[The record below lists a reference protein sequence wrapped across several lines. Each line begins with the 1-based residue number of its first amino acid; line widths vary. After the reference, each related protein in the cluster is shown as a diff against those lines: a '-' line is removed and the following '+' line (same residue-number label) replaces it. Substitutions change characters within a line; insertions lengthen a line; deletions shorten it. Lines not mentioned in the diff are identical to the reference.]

1 MPNAIDI
8 DSRHS
13 RAIVRE
19 IGERLQSSFK
29 VDRELPA
36 GFRRQ
41 IERLRQLEDGATLQ
55 DSSLNTT
62 AQWAAR
68 RRAALIG

>member
-36 GFRRQ
+36 SFRTQ

-55 DSSLNTT
+55 DSSLKTT

-68 RRAALIG
+68 RRAARRR